1 MSLLLTRASALA
13 WAQPAGD
20 ELVDLRID
28 DGLIVDIGPSLSRRS
43 GEAVWDLEGNRLAPG
58 LHDHH
63 LHLRA
68 LCALESSVIVGP
80 PEVQTKEELAQRL
93 RRASARLT
101 EGQWVRGVAYHESV
115 AGDLDR
121 EVLDQLVLD
130 RPARIQ
136 HATGALWM
144 LNSRGLELLGVDDGV
159 PPGAERD
166 ASGRLTGRFWRE
178 DEWLGSRLPKASH
191 DFSAMSQLA
200 ASRGLTGF
208 TDATPGARREELVA
222 FGEAIQSKTLVQRLH
237 VMAEPGID
245 APVSTLMTVGPVKVL
260 LDDLTLPEF
269 DELVERF
276 RSCHDQGRP
285 VAVHC
290 VTRTQSVLAV
300 AALEEVGSLEGDR
313 IEHASILGLDTM
325 ASIARLGVAVV
336 VNPCFVAT
344 RGDRFLR
351 DVPSH
356 SHPDLYR
363 IGSLL
368 AAGITVAGSSDAPFG
383 SPDPWVGVK
392 AAVDRRTLGGQVL
405 GRGERLEPV
414 DALRLFT
421 SRAEDPRAQRRVA
434 VGQPADLCVVE
445 PETWGTGSSPGPEI
459 RATFVAGRLVYT
471 AP

>member
-13 WAQPAGD
+13 WAQPSGD

-28 DGLIVDIGPSLSRRS
+28 EGLIVDIAPSLSRRS

-93 RRASARLT
+93 SRASARLT

-115 AGDLDR
+115 AGQLDCQ
-121 EVLDQLVLD
+121 VLDQLVPD
-130 RPARIQ
+130 HPARIQ
-136 HATGALWM
+136 HATGALWI
-144 LNSRGLELLGVDDGV
+144 LNTRALEALDVASDA
-159 PPGAERD
+159 PSGAERD
-166 ASGRLTGRFWRE
+166 AAGHLTGRFWRE

-191 DFSAMSQLA
+191 DFTSMSQLA
-200 ASRGLTGF
+200 ASRGVTGF
-208 TDATPGARREELVA
+208 TDATPGARREELVG

-245 APVSTLMTVGPVKVL
+245 APASTLMTVGPVKVL

-269 DELVERF
+269 DELVARL
-276 RSCHDQGRP
+276 RSCHEQGRP

-290 VTRTQSVLAV
+290 VTRTQAVLAV
-300 AALEEVGSLEGDR
+300 AALEEVGVLEGDR
-313 IEHASILGLDTM
+313 IEHASILGLDSM
-325 ASIARLGVAVV
+325 AAIARLGIVV
-336 VNPCFVAT
+336 VANPCFVTT

-351 DVPSH
+351 DVPTH
-356 SHPDLYR
+356 SQPDLYR

-368 AAGITVAGSSDAPFG
+368 AAGITVAGGSDAPFG

-392 AAVDRRTLGGQVL
+392 AAVDRETLGGQVL
-405 GRGERLEPV
+405 GRGERLDPV
-414 DALRLFT
+414 DAVRLFT
-421 SRAEDPRAQRRVA
+421 SRADDPRVQRRVA

-445 PETWGTGSSPGPEI
+445 PETWGSGSSPGPDI
-459 RATFVAGRLVYT
+459 KATFVAGRLVYT